1 MRAGTATAAVLLLA
15 LLTGCSSQSP
25 PPSAPTQSATPTP
38 TATAPV
44 EPVDEFFTMPTA
56 CLDILPAERL
66 AALDADG
73 LVLLGGPD
81 GEYGDDYLLD
91 PSPEQEAGGIT
102 CIWGPPD
109 TEVSS
114 VAISVAPLSA
124 TSRPAIVSD
133 LSVSQGLNETSGD
146 SATYYWQLG
155 DTDQQPAILNVLTAD
170 SWISVIMTIGGTDN
184 YATAERLAAEV
195 HERVHE

>member
-1 MRAGTATAAVLLLA
+1 MRALTATAIVLLVT
-15 LLTGCSSQSP
+15 LTAGCSPRTPSEAALTESP
-25 PPSAPTQSATPTP
+25 TASP
-38 TATAPV
+38 TATPSA
-44 EPVDEFFTMPTA
+44 EPVVELFTMPSA
-56 CLDILPAERL
+56 CLGILPAERL

-91 PSPEQEAGGIT
+91 ASPEQNAGGIT

-124 TSRPAIVSD
+124 PNRAAIVAD
-133 LSVSQGLNETSGD
+133 LAVNQGLNETSGE

-155 DTDQQPAILNVLTAD
+155 DTDRQPAILNVLTAD

-184 YATAERLAAEV
+184 YATAEKLAAEV
-195 HERVHE
+195 HELVYS